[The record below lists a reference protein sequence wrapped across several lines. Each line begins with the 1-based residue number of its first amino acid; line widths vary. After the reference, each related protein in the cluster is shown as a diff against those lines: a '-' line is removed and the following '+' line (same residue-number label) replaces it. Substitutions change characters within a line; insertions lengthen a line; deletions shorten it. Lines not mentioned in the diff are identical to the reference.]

1 MAKKIVWS
9 TNAVNHWTQIE
20 EYGIQHFG
28 SADRLLGQIA
38 QLIESLKRFP
48 ESGRKSIIP
57 GFRFLIISNYRIYY
71 LIKPDMIVIAA
82 IWDIRQNPD
91 RLKL

>member
-1 MAKKIVWS
+1 M
-9 TNAVNHWTQIE
+9 
-20 EYGIQHFG
+20 
-28 SADRLLGQIA
+28 
-38 QLIESLKRFP
+38 
-48 ESGRKSIIP
+48 IP
-57 GFRFLIISNYRIYY
+57 GFRYLITSNYRIYY